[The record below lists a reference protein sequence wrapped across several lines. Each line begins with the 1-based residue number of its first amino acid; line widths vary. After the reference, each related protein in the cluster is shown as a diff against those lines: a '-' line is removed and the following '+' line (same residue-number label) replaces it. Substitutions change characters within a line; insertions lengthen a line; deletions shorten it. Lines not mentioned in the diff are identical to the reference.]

1 MTTATAT
8 YPTPLSTTAQTD
20 FPTPIEA
27 AQHGLNPNPAP
38 VETGL
43 SALPTLTG
51 KNANPTTHAQRQNPK
66 TQIHRHQ
73 PPKEKKRDEVPA
85 ARSSKPAEHVLT
97 RALDRIQ
104 TPEVKGAFDDGKQT
118 GEYVVG
124 YALETVVG
132 VCVTAAEKVK
142 EVVDYY
148 REGGLLR

>member
-1 MTTATAT
+1 MATATAT

-51 KNANPTTHAQRQNPK
+51 KNATTHAQRQNPK

-73 PPKEKKRDEVPA
+73 PPKEKKRDEAPA
-85 ARSSKPAEHVLT
+85 TRSSKSAEHVLT

-142 EVVDYY
+142 EVVEYY